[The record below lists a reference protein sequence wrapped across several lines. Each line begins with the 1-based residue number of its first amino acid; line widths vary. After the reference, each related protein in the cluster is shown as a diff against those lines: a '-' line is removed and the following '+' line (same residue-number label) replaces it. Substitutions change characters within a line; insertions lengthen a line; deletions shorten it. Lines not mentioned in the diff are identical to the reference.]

1 MYSMVDKKKYLDF
14 NKLKY
19 ILCVF
24 AIYPIITHS
33 QNNAYYDKYEY
44 RKKRHEINF
53 GVGASSCLTD
63 LGGSDLSLIE
73 INQKKSTKYLKSLYD
88 IDLAKTRY
96 TVTAAYLYHLTRK
109 LNFRTNFSFAS
120 ISADDAQTN
129 EFYRNNRN
137 LNFTSNIIE
146 VSGIIEFY
154 ISKPS
159 TGNRYG
165 LKNASGKNLASNN
178 FFGHLGLYLFAG
190 IGGFYFDPTGENNLD
205 YSNSS
210 FQNSTFEPSSKNKK
224 IKLRELHTEGQ
235 GLPGDPAG
243 FEKGET
249 YSNYSICFPFGFGVE
264 KAFSNNSGIKLE
276 GGFRYTRTDYI
287 DDVSNSF
294 YERKIIEENY
304 GNLAA
309 TMSGTYSGNTFIHLG
324 YTIDGNY
331 PDGAI
336 FDPLATGYQPY
347 LIDITYT
354 EPNSQRGNPDD
365 NDCYAFVTLS
375 FYKKL
380 KSKTKVYKKIKMQQ
394 KRKVKASF

>member
-1 MYSMVDKKKYLDF
+1 MINQNKYLNS
-14 NKLKY
+14 NKLIY

-24 AIYPIITHS
+24 AFCTTTTYS
-33 QNNAYYDKYEY
+33 QSNAYYDKYEY
-44 RKKRHEINF
+44 RKKRHEINV

-63 LGGSDLSLIE
+63 LGGSDMTLIE

-88 IDLAKTRY
+88 VDLAKTRY
-96 TVTAAYLYHLTRK
+96 VVNASYLYHLTSK
-109 LNFRTNFSFAS
+109 LNFRTNILFAS

-146 VSGIIEFY
+146 LATIIEYY

-165 LKNASGKNLASNN
+165 LRNTAGKKLATSNLFS
-178 FFGHLGLYLFAG
+178 HLGLYLFAG
-190 IGGFYFDPTGENNLD
+190 IGGFYFDPKGDNNFD
-205 YSNSS
+205 YENSS
-210 FQNSTFEPSSKNKK
+210 FQNTTFEPSTKTKN

-235 GLPGDPAG
+235 GMPNDPAG
-243 FEKGET
+243 FESGET
-249 YSNYSICFPFGFGVE
+249 YTNYSICFPFGFGVE
-264 KAFSNNSGIKLE
+264 KAFSNSSGIKLE
-276 GGFRYTRTDYI
+276 GGFRYTMTDYI
-287 DDVSNSF
+287 DDVSNN
-294 YERKIIEENY
+294 YYDRRAIEEKY

-309 TMSGTYSGNTFIHLG
+309 TMSGTYSGKTFVHLG
-324 YTIDGNY
+324 YASDGNY
-331 PDGAI
+331 PGGAT
-336 FDPLATGYQPY
+336 FDPNAINYQPY

-354 EPNSQRGNPDD
+354 EPKSQRGNPND
-365 NDCYAFVTLS
+365 NDCYGFLTLS

-380 KSKTKVYKKIKMQQ
+380 KSKTKSYRKINMHQ

>member
-1 MYSMVDKKKYLDF
+1 MVDKKKYLDF

-24 AIYPIITHS
+24 SIYPIIFHS

-146 VSGIIEFY
+146 ISGIIEFY

-165 LKNASGKNLASNN
+165 LKNAAGKNLASNN

-190 IGGFYFDPTGENNLD
+190 IGGFYFDPIAENNLD
-205 YSNSS
+205 YSNNS
-210 FQNSTFEPSSKNKK
+210 FQNQTFNPSSQSEK

-243 FEKGET
+243 FESGQT
-249 YSNYSICFPFGFGVE
+249 YSSFSVCFPFGFGVE
-264 KAFSNNSGIKLE
+264 KAFSSSSGIKLE
-276 GGFRYTRTDYI
+276 GGFRYTTTDYL
-287 DDVSNSF
+287 DDVSRSYYNRD
-294 YERKIIEENY
+294 EIGEQY
-304 GNLAA
+304 GELAA
-309 TMSGTYSGNTFIHLG
+309 TMSGTHSGSSFIAAG
-324 YTIDGNY
+324 YAYNGDY

-336 FDPLATGYQPY
+336 IYPTVMGTQAYK
-347 LIDITYT
+347 IHSSYT

-375 FYKKL
+375 FYKKI
-380 KSKTKVYKKIKMQQ
+380 KSKTKAYKKIKMQQ